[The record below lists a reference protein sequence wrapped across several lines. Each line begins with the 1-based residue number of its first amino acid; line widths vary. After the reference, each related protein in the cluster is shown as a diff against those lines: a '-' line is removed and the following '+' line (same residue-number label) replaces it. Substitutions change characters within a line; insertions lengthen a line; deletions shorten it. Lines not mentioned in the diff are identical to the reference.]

1 MSHELSVSLSRRGG
15 KVDLDMESGA
25 FGVLTIDGVEQAIQ
39 RAGTKAGNKGAEAA
53 LSALEMINV
62 LKNLGA

>member
-25 FGVLTIDGVEQAIQ
+25 FGVLTIDGDKIP
-39 RAGTKAGNKGAEAA
+39 AE
-53 LSALEMINV
+53 
-62 LKNLGA
+62 